1 MARPKQFDPEI
12 AVDQAM
18 EVFWRKGY
26 AATTP
31 QDLVDALGIGKG
43 SLYNAFGSKH
53 SLFEQALRRYRDSQ
67 ALALVEMIE
76 ESGPVK
82 ARLRKALRFLG
93 ASRQNSRASKR
104 RRRSSSAACSTAPGA
119 FRALIEEGQRAGEIA
134 PERDPAALG
143 SLLLNT
149 LVGMRLMARVAEGPE
164 HRHVVDYGFGGIASA
179 GRSSDLSRPRAEH
192 LIRLRGG
199 VFGGG
204 GQAHVPDHR

>member
-31 QDLVDALGIGKG
+31 QDLTDALGIGKG

-53 SLFEQALRRYRDSQ
+53 ALFEKALHRYRDSQ
-67 ALALVEMIE
+67 ALALVELVG

-82 ARLRKALRFLG
+82 VRLRKVLRLLAETDLADPDRRG
-93 ASRQNSRASKR
+93 CMAVNAAAERAGVDEVATELVR
-104 RRRSSSAACSTAPGA
+104 RMFDRTEDA
-119 FRALIEEGQRAGEIA
+119 FRALVEEGQRAGEIA
-134 PERDPAALG
+134 PGRDPAALG

-149 LVGMRLMARVAEGPE
+149 VVGLRILARVAEGPE
-164 HRHVVDYGFGGIASA
+164 
-179 GRSSDLSRPRAEH
+179 
-192 LIRLRGG
+192 RLTR
-199 VFGGG
+199 VID
-204 GQAHVPDHR
+204 ATIDSL